1 VIVLLAQGPLG
12 AARGKIRDL
21 LETCFCVVN
30 KQGFFFLHLKKVVG
44 GKLERVYAMDHLWTT
59 N

>member
-1 VIVLLAQGPLG
+1 ME
-12 AARGKIRDL
+12 ARGKIRDL

-30 KQGFFFLHLKKVVG
+30 KQGFFFLHFKKVVG